1 MKPLNYKERDS
12 KFLKFV
18 FSAIFTLGVTI
29 FCIYYTNYLL
39 TDAMAV
45 CRVNQYSQFQNYK
58 RNQQQ
63 YTRQLDQIG
72 KSLSGND
79 ASTLITSNLVSD
91 FKLSYTKNG
100 DTSILMTKILNLSK
114 SNLDLTDERNR
125 TRNELTNLNRDLIG
139 CIKGL
144 KDNPNTN
151 N

>member
-29 FCIYYTNYLL
+29 FCLYYTNYLL

-45 CRVNQYSQFQNYK
+45 CRVNEYSKFQNYK

-72 KSLSGND
+72 KSLSGAN
-79 ASTLITSNLVSD
+79 ASTLITDNLVKD
-91 FKLSYTKNG
+91 FKLSYTNNG
-100 DTSILMTKILNLSK
+100 DTSILMTKIVNLSK
-114 SNLDLTDERNR
+114 SNLDLTDRKNISI
-125 TRNELTNLNRDLIG
+125 NELNNLIRELKK
-139 CIKGL
+139 CEEGL
-144 KDNPNTN
+144 KPKPNP
-151 N
+151 

>member
-45 CRVNQYSQFQNYK
+45 CRVNEYSQFQNYK

-72 KSLSGND
+72 KSLSGAN
-79 ASTLITSNLVSD
+79 ASTLITDNLVND

-100 DTSILMTKILNLSK
+100 DTSILMTKIVNLSK
-114 SNLDLTDERNR
+114 SNLNLAEQKNITGIKLINLRSDLKKCEV
-125 TRNELTNLNRDLIG
+125 
-139 CIKGL
+139 GL
-144 KDNPNTN
+144 KTNPNQ
-151 N
+151 